1 MIWLKG
7 RSGGADQ
14 KPLHLVSAWASERH
28 LVLGQ
33 VATDEKSNEMTAI
46 PALLKRLEVGGCLVT
61 MDAMGTQKTLARQ
74 IVKAGG
80 DYLLAVKAHH
90 KTLLEDIHTFFQQ
103 PPTGYV
109 IDETRSVE
117 KGHGRLEQRCCRIC
131 TEVEWLHLRHP
142 QWEGLAAI
150 IEVTLTV
157 EKGGKPISL
166 YTTQISPVSFWDK

>member
-1 MIWLKG
+1 MNAMDHQLFESLFIDWVNSLARHESDLISIDGKTSR

-33 VATDEKSNEMTAI
+33 VATDEKSNEMTA
-46 PALLKRLEVGGCLVT
+46 
-61 MDAMGTQKTLARQ
+61 
-74 IVKAGG
+74 
-80 DYLLAVKAHH
+80 
-90 KTLLEDIHTFFQQ
+90 
-103 PPTGYV
+103 GYV

-117 KGHGRLEQRCCRIC
+117 KDHGRLEQRCCRIC

-157 EKGGKPISL
+157 EKRGKLTRLTGAITS
-166 YTTQISPVSFWDK
+166 VAWR